1 VSLGLFFGQS
11 LAVLAVAGDW
21 TGGKALF
28 FTFSAG
34 LSFLGM
40 FHLLALGIIS
50 EMVVGTSDLSHTLL
64 PQIAGKVV
72 YVAQDGKN
80 EDYTSH
86 RHTQIKRQFLTE
98 AAGDAEKKASGTRI
112 GSSKS

>member
-1 VSLGLFFGQS
+1 LLGFKLCAVAALSLGLLFGQS
-11 LAVLAVAGDW
+11 PAVLAVAGDW

-40 FHLLALGIIS
+40 LHLVALGIIS

-80 EDYTSH
+80 EDYLATDTH
-86 RHTQIKRQFLTE
+86 R
-98 AAGDAEKKASGTRI
+98 
-112 GSSKS
+112 